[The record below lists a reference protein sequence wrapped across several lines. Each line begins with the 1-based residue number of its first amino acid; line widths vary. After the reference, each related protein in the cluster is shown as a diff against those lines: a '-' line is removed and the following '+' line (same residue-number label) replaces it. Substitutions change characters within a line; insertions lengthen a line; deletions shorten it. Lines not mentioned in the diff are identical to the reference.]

1 MTRQDENDTLIDEI
15 IDFLQN
21 HRGNSLTELL
31 KRKDV
36 IDFFLRLSPLKSLY
50 AANANRTKK
59 CNALRKAIQEMQK
72 SQDFEISSSVACRI
86 DAWEQNPNSF
96 WEESINPLR
105 LSAHQSERE
114 IVHAFYEDI
123 TRRKYLIDQQ
133 IVYYNFSCVLAYE
146 HYSRIYPSSYIKPS
160 QATEY
165 LRQHGVVEDDI
176 KFCYN
181 AILGGQYRR
190 NFCKSLG
197 SSGDDNIDYG
207 PLFLHNIPA
216 KILDNNATV
225 YRELHD
231 ATVTHFKSIGINKWS
246 SESHCQSAA
255 TAILA
260 FRRKLFWSGDIPVS
274 PPSQIQPRSR
284 SVTTGRKRRRTT
296 ALNDAAPGFPQADG
310 MVEANLSP
318 ERAELAPRLQ
328 HQPPQL
334 RSNTPAREFQ
344 GTMFST
350 GEQCMAFDSSGTGAV
365 STGTDFTAAT
375 PCSLN
380 ADPTSQS
387 CAFDHQ
393 EFGTPFYRSQ
403 FDSEVVESQSYAFN
417 HQEFGTP
424 FYRSQFDSEVVESQS
439 YAFNHQGFGIPFYR
453 SQFDSGVIEP
463 QTSIPF
469 TDFAYKV
476 TDLQMSTPTTLS
488 IQRWTVAS
496 RKVGFVIA
504 PQKSAQIL
512 SCQATAASKEDIKQ
526 HQQAY
531 VDVGG
536 DGECHGILLSKN
548 PWKVIITEEMK
559 GLERQMPYV
568 LFSS

>member
-72 SQDFEISSSVACRI
+72 SQEFEISSSIA
-86 DAWEQNPNSF
+86 S
-96 WEESINPLR
+96 
-105 LSAHQSERE
+105 HQSERE

-181 AILGGQYRR
+181 AILGGQYRQ

-255 TAILA
+255 MAILA
-260 FRRKLFWSGDIPVS
+260 FRRKLLWSGDIPVS
-274 PPSQIQPRSR
+274 PPSQLQPRSR

-350 GEQCMAFDSSGTGAV
+350 GEQFMAFDSSGTGAV
-365 STGTDFTAAT
+365 STGTEFTAAT
-375 PCSLN
+375 PCNPN
-380 ADPTSQS
+380 AGPTPQS
-387 CAFDHQ
+387 CAFGLQEPGPVPYPQSNGYGPASCHPQ
-393 EFGTPFYRSQ
+393 SQAFEPREFGSPRTI
-403 FDSEVVESQSYAFN
+403 
-417 HQEFGTP
+417 
-424 FYRSQFDSEVVESQS
+424 
-439 YAFNHQGFGIPFYR
+439 QGLTRG
-453 SQFDSGVIEP
+453 
-463 QTSIPF
+463 
-469 TDFAYKV
+469 
-476 TDLQMSTPTTLS
+476 LS
-488 IQRWTVAS
+488 IHNP
-496 RKVGFVIA
+496 KH
-504 PQKSAQIL
+504 L
-512 SCQATAASKEDIKQ
+512 SLGSS
-526 HQQAY
+526 
-531 VDVGG
+531 V
-536 DGECHGILLSKN
+536 
-548 PWKVIITEEMK
+548 P
-559 GLERQMPYV
+559 PV
-568 LFSS
+568 LFRI